1 VGINSRFA
9 NGEGKFHQFFSK
21 ISVEDKE
28 KRRRS
33 VISSKVYALHESG
46 NGGISRIIARI
57 RTVGIYKRAGCFDRF
72 SFSFLPFHILRVSAS
87 SFFPS
92 FLSRSRLLYYFVTA
106 LRGCLFFSFLY
117 FYFFPN
123 LRAHPLRFF
132 PLFAP
137 CFFFSSSLLTAQR
150 GIRTLDFS
158 TTKLENKR
166 RNVSH

>member
-1 VGINSRFA
+1 VIAHSSIITLIWWESSLVVNSRFA

-21 ISVEDKE
+21 ISVKDKE

-57 RTVGIYKRAGCFDRF
+57 RTVGIYKRAGRFDRF

-106 LRGCLFFSFLY
+106 LRGSFFFLSLLLFF
-117 FYFFPN
+117 PD
-123 LRAHPLRFF
+123 LRAHPLHVF
-132 PLFAP
+132 PLFLRP
-137 CFFFSSSLLTAQR
+137 VSFFSLR
-150 GIRTLDFS
+150 Y
-158 TTKLENKR
+158 
-166 RNVSH
+166 